1 MKISAGFREVLG
13 GPNGAQNR
21 VLRSFFRS
29 FFRMRFRIDFGCF
42 FGGSQPEKSLK
53 TIGFSMVFVN
63 FHKIHI
69 FEKIAKQL
77 GFLSG
82 FGKLK
87 LQKKKEK
94 NMVLK
99 NIFF

>member
-1 MKISAGFREVLG
+1 
-13 GPNGAQNR
+13 
-21 VLRSFFRS
+21 
-29 FFRMRFRIDFGCF
+29 MRFRIDFGCF

-69 FEKIAKQL
+69 FEKIAKKL
-77 GFLSG
+77 GFWSG
-82 FGKLK
+82 FGRLK
-87 LQKKKEK
+87 SQQIEE

-99 NIFF
+99 SMFFLTSLFRSFFVFF